1 MIIDHLEMT
10 HPKGYDKM
18 VLDYAKLMRQDKY
31 KKHPNVAA
39 GEVARTYKRVSTRE
53 FMKYI
58 NRLVAK
64 KILPQELKAEYQT
77 EDMSFKNFVDQIQ
90 EGAYGYEK
98 QDPDIKGKG
107 GTQPAKYYKGMSK
120 STSLPPS

>member
-1 MIIDHLEMT
+1 
-10 HPKGYDKM
+10 
-18 VLDYAKLMRQDKY
+18 
-31 KKHPNVAA
+31 
-39 GEVARTYKRVSTRE
+39 
-53 FMKYI
+53 MKYI

-98 QDPDIKGKG
+98 QDPDIKDKEGIYLESISICFSRNCKLI
-107 GTQPAKYYKGMSK
+107 YS
-120 STSLPPS
+120 S